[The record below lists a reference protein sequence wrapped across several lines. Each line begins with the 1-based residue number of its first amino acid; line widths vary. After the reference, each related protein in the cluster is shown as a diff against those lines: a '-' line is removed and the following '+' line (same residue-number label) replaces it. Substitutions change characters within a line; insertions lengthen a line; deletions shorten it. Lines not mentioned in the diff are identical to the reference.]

1 MAANMDGA
9 LTPRPPS
16 RTAQT
21 PLPDTAA
28 IRELLTSMKGTLN
41 TLGQTFDTLNNQ
53 SAMVSNLGPTMFD
66 TTQQIQAIRRQIRS
80 QDKKQDARLTE
91 VKKMVRDQ
99 LKHQITEHMKPQMDE
114 QIKEE
119 IVLQVSKQV
128 TAQIRD
134 HLPVSLEDQV
144 ADSKRQFEVV
154 RHSLINSEARR
165 VNSVLR
171 SPRDLGEPLAAVLKA
186 DGRKS
191 ELFPFDL
198 RSLFLYDLKMS
209 KALARDHGLVESEVR
224 ETNLNRFMSHIGI
237 QFSLIAIP
245 PVLKEGD

>member
-1 MAANMDGA
+1 MAANLDGA

-16 RTAQT
+16 RSAQT
-21 PLPDTAA
+21 PLADTAA
-28 IRELLTSMKGTLN
+28 IRELLATMKGTLN
-41 TLGQTFDTLNNQ
+41 TLGQTFTTLNEQ
-53 SAMVSNLGPTMFD
+53 SAQVSSLGPTMLD

-80 QDKKQDARLTE
+80 QDKKQDARIKE
-91 VKKMVRDQ
+91 VKRMVRDQ
-99 LKHQITEHMKPQMDE
+99 LKDQITESMKPQIQE
-114 QIKEE
+114 QIKAE
-119 IVLQVSKQV
+119 ITLQVSKQV
-128 TAQIRD
+128 TVQIKD

-144 ADSKRQFEVV
+144 ADSKKQFEVV

-171 SPRDLGEPLAAVLKA
+171 SPRDLGEPLAVVLKA

-198 RSLFLYDLKMS
+198 RSLFSYDLKMA
-209 KALARDHGLVESEVR
+209 KALVKDHGLLESEIR
-224 ETNLNRFMSHIGI
+224 ETNLNRFMSHIGV

-245 PVLKEGD
+245 VLKKDD